1 MKKNNAQLFTLA
13 LVAGLANAS
22 YAANE
27 PIVSA
32 DWFPMVDGA
41 VLIYQSTTNISSTA
55 AQVNI
60 KAGQSFAGQSNVY
73 EWTMTAACDKLT
85 GNGRETLNVSG
96 GGIGQCYAEYRRYF
110 VPTGNGLLTLGD
122 RRKTVEY
129 GFAVNNQPYV
139 RESIY
144 DQPAQTY
151 VLKDGYVPGD
161 YVYQAPIPM
170 IAPGGWVLSGIGSGI
185 AWGATTS
192 TTSTYSTT
200 AYAARSGSAFENFRD
215 VGIYASFVV
224 PAATLRTLYVDDHIL
239 DLGGA
244 WNPGHLRYQG
254 WQYAKG
260 VGPVMI
266 RSGDQVFPVANF
278 PGYTPNTYYT
288 NTDVMTE
295 SYVLTKHNLVGCP
308 GYDSSL
314 PALPQN
320 SGNICQKI
328 YGSNPSASAKSM
340 VEYWHS
346 ALDYYFM
353 TSRGTEQALL
363 DDPQYGFARTGK
375 SFLVAGAPVNGLAPF
390 TRFYFD
396 KVAKNQTRGSH
407 FYTNIAS
414 EVTSLTALNPS
425 NAQLAAKPYNEGI
438 DSYAYAPIGTGAAAT
453 CPANTL
459 PVYRVFRG
467 NSRFPDNPNHRFTT
481 DKAVYDQFVAA
492 GWDGENIVACA
503 LPPAQ

>member
-1 MKKNNAQLFTLA
+1 MKKQPKQLVTLA
-13 LVAGLANAS
+13 LAGVLMSAAQ
-22 YAANE
+22 AANE

-41 VLIYQSTTNISSTA
+41 VLVYQSTTNISSTA
-55 AQVNI
+55 AQVTI
-60 KAGQSFAGQSNVY
+60 KAGQSFAGQNNVY
-73 EWTMTAACDKLT
+73 EWALTSACDKLT
-85 GNGRETLNVSG
+85 GNGRESFAVNGV
-96 GGIGQCYAEYRRYF
+96 GIGQCYSEYRRYF
-110 VPTGNGLLTLGD
+110 VPNAAGLLALGD

-144 DQPAQTY
+144 DQPNQTY
-151 VLKDGYVPGD
+151 ILKDGYVPGD
-161 YVYQAPIPM
+161 YVYQAAIPFVT
-170 IAPGGWVLSGIGSGI
+170 PGGWALSGVASGT

-192 TTSTYSTT
+192 ATSTYNTT
-200 AYAARSGSAFENFRD
+200 AYAARSGSAYENFRD
-215 VGIYASFVV
+215 VGVYASFTV
-224 PAATLRTLYVDDHIL
+224 PAATLRTLYVDDNIL

-244 WNPGHLRYQG
+244 WNPGHLRIQD
-254 WQYAKG
+254 WHYAKG
-260 VGPVMI
+260 IGPVMI
-266 RSGDQVFPVANF
+266 RSGDDVLPTSNF
-278 PGYTPNTYYT
+278 PGYAPNTYY
-288 NTDVMTE
+288 NNGNAMTE
-295 SYVLTKHNLVGCP
+295 TYVLTKHNLVGCP

-375 SFLVAGAPVNGLAPF
+375 SFLVAGAPVNGLAPI

-414 EVTSLTALNPS
+414 EVASLTTLNPT
-425 NAQLAAKPYNEGI
+425 NAQLPSKPYNEGI

-453 CPANTL
+453 CPANTV

-467 NSRFPDNPNHRFTT
+467 NARFPDNPNHRFTT
-481 DKAVYDQFVAA
+481 EKAIYDQFVAT

-503 LPPAQ
+503 LPPTQ